1 VGNLPLSTTEDE
13 LADLFGTVGPVMSV
27 KIERDRMSGRSR
39 GVGLV
44 EMADE
49 DARKAIDQLAG
60 TTLHGRT
67 LTITEA
73 GPPTQT

>member
-1 VGNLPLSTTEDE
+1 MGNLPLSTTEDE
-13 LADLFGTVGPVMSV
+13 LADLFGTVGPVTSV
-27 KIERDRMSGRSR
+27 TIDRDKMSGRSR
-39 GVGLV
+39 GDALD

-67 LTITEA
+67 LTITEV
-73 GPPTQT
+73 GPPTH